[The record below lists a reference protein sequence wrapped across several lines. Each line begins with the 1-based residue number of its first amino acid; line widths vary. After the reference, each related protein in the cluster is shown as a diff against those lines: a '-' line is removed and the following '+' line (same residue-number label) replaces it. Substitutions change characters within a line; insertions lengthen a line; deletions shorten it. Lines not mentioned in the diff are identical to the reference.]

1 MKKDISKILYI
12 IMMIVVFGIS
22 TAFSQGDFFKYST
35 FYTSMT
41 MNTPFVE
48 RGDYIAI
55 DKGYEDVT
63 QVHPYDYNLT
73 IGLRKIARFDYEYKV
88 KTWYYGTEKAVADNV
103 TIGNAVG
110 WEYLFNYSFIRNR
123 GDKYTEQNFWLRYL
137 GDRCVT
143 KVQYKDNQRVD
154 LRYNSFDTRFR
165 LNKGNWDFT
174 IGGVFR
180 MHPVYGVN
188 PIEDFWV
195 PGESTFQQLAED
207 FGYAPEQ
214 WIQGFY
220 VNQNWYDVSG
230 GDSVLV
236 ATSNDE
242 FFNHY
247 FGDAVASFNE
257 RELDKLGMQ
266 KELSAVIGISYYKY
280 TNKLWLHMWANCMPL
295 HYGMDDYS
303 FEYGVEDWDNI
314 EWDAGVVLGS
324 RITKHLG
331 MFVEGTHMRYW
342 MKPVYEVKFG
352 FNYLIF

>member
-1 MKKDISKILYI
+1 MKKIIILFLFISICAQAQI
-12 IMMIVVFGIS
+12 R
-22 TAFSQGDFFKYST
+22 DFFKYST

-41 MNTPFVE
+41 TGTSFTE
-48 RGDYIAI
+48 REDYIAV

-63 QVHPYDYNLT
+63 QVNPYDYNLT

-137 GDRCVT
+137 GDKCVT
-143 KVQYKDNQRVD
+143 KLQYKDNQRVN

-165 LNKGNWDFT
+165 INKGNWDLT

-180 MHPVYGVN
+180 MHPVYGIN

-195 PGESTFQQLAED
+195 PGESSFQQLAQD

-214 WIQGFY
+214 WVQGFY

-247 FGDAVASFNE
+247 FGDAVATYNE

-266 KELSAVIGISYYKY
+266 KELSAVIGLAYYKY
-280 TNKLWLHMWANCMPL
+280 TNKMWIHAWFNCLPL
-295 HYGMDDYS
+295 HYGLDKYS

-314 EWDAGVVLGS
+314 EWDSGIVLGS

-331 MFVEGTHMRYW
+331 LFVEGTHQRYW
-342 MKPVYEVKFG
+342 MKPIYEIKFG